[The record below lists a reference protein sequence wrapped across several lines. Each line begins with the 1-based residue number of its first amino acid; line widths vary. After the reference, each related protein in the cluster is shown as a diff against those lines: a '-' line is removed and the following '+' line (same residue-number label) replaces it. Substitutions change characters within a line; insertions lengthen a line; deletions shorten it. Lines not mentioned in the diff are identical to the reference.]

1 VVRRGTDSRR
11 PECSGRWGCYP
22 GGMPGLPLRT
32 RRQRAAGFT
41 ARHIASI
48 GRRLA
53 LRPATGTPATAAS
66 RTIGTSN
73 AAVTYS
79 LPTWRGASGNTW
91 RVAHVIPGGAG
102 AALSVVVSE
111 RDVTINGATA
121 AAGVSSSTAAQVAA
135 AVNAQTAL
143 TDQGF
148 TATAGGTGASPIVAG
163 AIANLTGG
171 VGA

>member
-1 VVRRGTDSRR
+1 
-11 PECSGRWGCYP
+11 
-22 GGMPGLPLRT
+22 MGLPLRF
-32 RRQRAAGFT
+32 RRLRSAGLNPRQIAAR
-41 ARHIASI
+41 ARHA
-48 GRRLA
+48 L
-53 LRPATGTPATAAS
+53 LRPASGSPATAAS

-79 LPTWRGASGNTW
+79 LPVWRGASGNTW

-102 AALSVVVSE
+102 AALSVVVSG

-135 AVNAQTAL
+135 AVNANVAL
-143 TDQGF
+143 SDAGF

-171 VGA
+171 TGG

>member
-1 VVRRGTDSRR
+1 MPKFTQHARRLLAR
-11 PECSGRWGCYP
+11 
-22 GGMPGLPLRT
+22 
-32 RRQRAAGFT
+32 GFG
-41 ARHIASI
+41 HHHVSSI
-48 GRRLA
+48 GRRVT
-53 LRPATGTPATAAS
+53 LRPAAGNPATAAS

-79 LPTWRGASGNTW
+79 LPVWRGASGNTW

-102 AALSVVVSE
+102 AALSVVVSG

-135 AVNAQTAL
+135 AVNANVAL
-143 TDQGF
+143 SDAGF
-148 TATAGGTGASPIVAG
+148 RAAAGGTGASPIVAG

-171 VGA
+171 TGG